1 MKSNWIKSI
10 GLSMIII
17 QIVLAIRENDKPL
30 NEDIVNKDLA
40 ISNIDNKKDESDDKE
55 DANNIKTIEVVATG
69 DILIHKEILDTQ
81 YNEITGEY
89 DFNNN

>member
-17 QIVLAIRENDKPL
+17 LIVLAIRENDKLL

-55 DANNIKTIEVVATG
+55 DANNIKV
-69 DILIHKEILDTQ
+69 
-81 YNEITGEY
+81 
-89 DFNNN
+89 